1 MRLLTVFSGVLLVAT
16 GVFGIANQG
25 VSFLAIAFVIGVV
38 MIFAGTVQA
47 SGYIYGRFSNREEIT
62 IPDNAVTSDTQRQ
75 FTRIQNNAH
84 GWIMID
90 GLVTF
95 ILGLLVLFNQ
105 LKAEI
110 AIVSVFGMWM
120 LNAGIRRVV
129 TSSYIDRSKKEVNFY
144 WTLGTGV
151 LNTVAGIYAFY
162 NASLFQ
168 FPLATLLGGF
178 FVLQGISTLE
188 LGVHMPHGNKS
199 NKLFNNI
206 EDRIQRT
213 LIEFNLL
220 KKEELMEYAEVHSIK
235 LKKDASKE
243 ETLQAIKKA
252 IDTKKKKNNSKSIT

>member
-1 MRLLTVFSGVLLVAT
+1 MRLLTVSSGVLLVAT

-38 MIFAGTVQA
+38 MIFAGTIQA
-47 SGYIYGRFSNREEIT
+47 SGYIYGRYSNREQIEVEDSNST
-62 IPDNAVTSDTQRQ
+62 DKQMQ
-75 FTRIQNNAH
+75 FIRTQNNAH

-95 ILGLLVLFNQ
+95 ALGLLVLSNQ

-129 TSSYIDRSKKEVNFY
+129 TSSYIDRKTKSGNFY
-144 WTLGTGV
+144 WTFGTGV
-151 LNTVAGIYAFY
+151 LNTVAGVYAFY
-162 NASLFQ
+162 NDILFQ
-168 FPLATLLGGF
+168 LPLAILLGGF

-188 LGVHMPHGNKS
+188 LGVHMPHRNIS
-199 NKLFNNI
+199 NKLLNNI

-220 KKEELMEYAEVHSIK
+220 KKDDLIEYAAVHSIK
-235 LKKDASKE
+235 LKKSASKE
-243 ETLQAIKKA
+243 EILQAIKSA
-252 IDTKKKKNNSKSIT
+252 IDNKKKK

>member
-1 MRLLTVFSGVLLVAT
+1 MRLLTVISGVLLVAT

-38 MIFAGTVQA
+38 MIFSGLVQA
-47 SGYIYGRFSNREEIT
+47 SGYIYGRYSNREEIV
-62 IPDNAVTSDTQRQ
+62 IGDDTSSEKQKQ
-75 FTRIQNNAH
+75 FIRTQNNAH

-95 ILGLLVLFNQ
+95 TLGLLVLSNL
-105 LKAEI
+105 LKADI
-110 AIVSVFGMWM
+110 AIISVFGMWM
-120 LNAGIRRVV
+120 LSAGIRRGV
-129 TSSYIDRSKKEVNFY
+129 TSSYIDRKKKSINFY

-162 NASLFQ
+162 NDSLFQ
-168 FPLATLLGGF
+168 FPLATLLGVF

-188 LGVHMPHGNKS
+188 LGVHMPHRNRT

-220 KKEELMEYAEVHSIK
+220 KKEDLMEYAAVHSIK
-235 LKKDASKE
+235 IKKSASKE
-243 ETLQAIKKA
+243 EILQAIKSA
-252 IDTKKKKNNSKSIT
+252 IDTKKKK

>member
-1 MRLLTVFSGVLLVAT
+1 MRLLTVISGVLLVGT

-25 VSFLAIAFVIGVV
+25 VSFLAIAFIIGIV
-38 MIFAGTVQA
+38 MIFAGTIQS
-47 SGYIYGRFSNREEIT
+47 SGYIYGRYSSREFILPE
-62 IPDNAVTSDTQRQ
+62 DESDPETQKQ
-75 FTRIQNNAH
+75 FVRTQNNSH

-95 ILGLLVLFNQ
+95 VLGLLVLSNQ

-120 LNAGIRRVV
+120 LSAGIRRIVI
-129 TSSYIDRSKKEVNFY
+129 SSYIDRNKKTINFY
-144 WTLGTGV
+144 WTVGTGL
-151 LNTVAGIYAFY
+151 LNTAAGIYAFY

-168 FPLATLLGGF
+168 LPLATLIGGF

-188 LGVHMPHGNKS
+188 LGIHMPHRIKTN
-199 NKLFNNI
+199 NLFTNI

-220 KKEELMEYAEVHSIK
+220 RQEDLLEYAAVHGIK
-235 LKKDASKE
+235 IKKSASKQE
-243 ETLQAIKKA
+243 ILQAIKSD
-252 IDTKKKKNNSKSIT
+252 IDSPKKK

>member
-1 MRLLTVFSGVLLVAT
+1 MRLLTVISGVLLVAT

-38 MIFAGTVQA
+38 MIFAGLVQS
-47 SGYIYGRFSNREEIT
+47 SGYIYGRYTNREEIALEAAAT
-62 IPDNAVTSDTQRQ
+62 TDKQRQ
-75 FTRIQNNAH
+75 FIRTQNNSH

-95 ILGLLVLFNQ
+95 ILGLLVLSNQ

-110 AIVSVFGMWM
+110 AIISVFGMWM
-120 LNAGIRRVV
+120 LNAGIRRMV
-129 TSSYIDRSKKEVNFY
+129 TSTYIDRKKKTGNFY
-144 WTLGTGV
+144 WTLGTGI

-162 NASLFQ
+162 NESIFQ
-168 FPLATLLGGF
+168 LPLATLLGGF

-188 LGVHMPHGNKS
+188 LGVHMPHRNKT

-220 KKEELMEYAEVHSIK
+220 KKEDLMEYAAVHSIK
-235 LKKDASKE
+235 IKKNASKE
-243 ETLQAIKKA
+243 EILQAIKSG
-252 IDTKKKKNNSKSIT
+252 IDTKKQK

>member
-25 VSFLAIAFVIGVV
+25 VSFLAIAFVIGIV
-38 MIFAGTVQA
+38 MIIAGTVQA
-47 SGYIYGRFSNREEIT
+47 SGYIYGRFSNRKEIL
-62 IPDNAVTSDTQRQ
+62 PADDLNNSDAQRQ
-75 FTRIQNNAH
+75 FVRAQNNAH

-90 GLVTF
+90 GMVTF
-95 ILGLLVLFNQ
+95 ILGLLVLSNQ

-120 LNAGIRRVV
+120 LNAGIRRIV
-129 TSSYIDRSKKEVNFY
+129 TSSYIDRQKKSGNFY
-144 WTLGTGV
+144 WTLGTGL
-151 LNTVAGIYAFY
+151 LNTAAGIYAFY
-162 NASLFQ
+162 NTSLLQ

-188 LGVHMPHGNKS
+188 LGVHMPHRNNT

-220 KKEELMEYAEVHSIK
+220 KKEDLMEYAALHSIK
-235 LKKDASKE
+235 IKKNASKE
-243 ETLQAIKKA
+243 EILQGIKSA
-252 IDTKKKKNNSKSIT
+252 IDTKKKK

>member
-1 MRLLTVFSGVLLVAT
+1 MRLLTVISGVFLVST

-47 SGYIYGRFSNREEIT
+47 SGYIYGRYSNRQEVAIE
-62 IPDNAVTSDTQRQ
+62 NAESTDKQRQ
-75 FTRIQNNAH
+75 FIRTQNNSH

-95 ILGLLVLFNQ
+95 VLGLLVLSNQ

-110 AIVSVFGMWM
+110 AIISVFGMWM
-120 LNAGIRRVV
+120 INAGIRRVV
-129 TSSYIDRSKKEVNFY
+129 TSSYIDRQKKSVNFY
-144 WTLGTGV
+144 WTLGTGI
-151 LNTVAGIYAFY
+151 LNTSAGIYAFY
-162 NASLFQ
+162 NDSLFQ

-178 FVLQGISTLE
+178 FVLQGISMLE
-188 LGVHMPHGNKS
+188 LGVHMPHRNQT

-220 KKEELMEYAEVHSIK
+220 KKEDLMEYAAVHSIK
-235 LKKDASKE
+235 LKKNATKE
-243 ETLQAIKKA
+243 EILQAIKSA
-252 IDTKKKKNNSKSIT
+252 IDTKKKK

>member
-1 MRLLTVFSGVLLVAT
+1 MRLLTIISGIFLVTT

-25 VSFLAIAFVIGVV
+25 VSFLAIAFIIGIV

-47 SGYIYGRFSNREEIT
+47 SGYIYGRFSGREEIVT
-62 IPDNAVTSDTQRQ
+62 EDNTSIEEAKRYIRT
-75 FTRIQNNAH
+75 QNNSH

-95 ILGLLVLFNQ
+95 VLGLLVLSNQ

-110 AIVSVFGMWM
+110 AIISVFGMWM
-120 LNAGIRRVV
+120 LNAGIRRLVI
-129 TSSYIDRSKKEVNFY
+129 SSYIDRNKKLVNFY
-144 WTLGTGV
+144 WTLGTGI
-151 LNTVAGIYAFY
+151 LNTVAGVYAFY
-162 NASLFQ
+162 NSNLFQ
-168 FPLATLLGGF
+168 LPLATLLGGF

-188 LGVHMPHGNKS
+188 LGIHMPHRNKP

-220 KKEELMEYAEVHSIK
+220 KQEDLIEYAAVHSIALEDDATKEELI
-235 LKKDASKE
+235 
-243 ETLQAIKKA
+243 QAIKSSL
-252 IDTKKKKNNSKSIT
+252 DVKKKKQ

>member
-1 MRLLTVFSGVLLVAT
+1 MRLLTVISGVLLVAT

-25 VSFLAIAFVIGVV
+25 VSFLAIAFIIGVV

-47 SGYIYGRFSNREEIT
+47 SGYIYGRYSNREEIALE
-62 IPDNAVTSDTQRQ
+62 NAASTDKQRQ
-75 FTRIQNNAH
+75 FIRTQNNSH

-95 ILGLLVLFNQ
+95 TLGLLVLSNQ
-105 LKAEI
+105 LKAEV

-120 LNAGIRRVV
+120 LNAGLRRVV
-129 TSSYIDRSKKEVNFY
+129 TSSYIDRKKKSANFF

-151 LNTVAGIYAFY
+151 LNTIAGIYAFY
-162 NASLFQ
+162 NDSILQ
-168 FPLATLLGGF
+168 LPLATLLGVL

-188 LGVHMPHGNKS
+188 LGVHMPHRNKT
-199 NKLFNNI
+199 NKLLNNI

-220 KKEELMEYAEVHSIK
+220 KKEDLIEYAAVHSIK
-235 LKKDASKE
+235 LKKSGSKE
-243 ETLQAIKKA
+243 EILQAIKSA
-252 IDTKKKKNNSKSIT
+252 IDENKKK

>member
-1 MRLLTVFSGVLLVAT
+1 MRLLTVISGVLLVAT

-47 SGYIYGRFSNREEIT
+47 SGYIYGRYSNREEIAME
-62 IPDNAVTSDTQRQ
+62 NAATTDKQRQ
-75 FTRIQNNAH
+75 FIRTQNNSH

-95 ILGLLVLFNQ
+95 ILGLMVLSNQ

-110 AIVSVFGMWM
+110 AIISVFGMWM

-129 TSSYIDRSKKEVNFY
+129 TSTYIDRKKKAANFY
-144 WTLGTGV
+144 WTLGTGA
-151 LNTVAGIYAFY
+151 LNTAAGIYAFY
-162 NASLFQ
+162 NTSLFQ
-168 FPLATLLGGF
+168 LPLATLLGGF

-188 LGVHMPHGNKS
+188 LGVHMPHRNKT
-199 NKLFNNI
+199 NKLLNNI

-220 KKEELMEYAEVHSIK
+220 KKDELLEYAAVHSIPLNK
-235 LKKDASKE
+235 SATKE
-243 ETLQAIKKA
+243 EALQAIKRA
-252 IDTKKKKNNSKSIT
+252 LDTKKKK

>member
-1 MRLLTVFSGVLLVAT
+1 MRLLTVISGVLLVAT

-38 MIFAGTVQA
+38 MIFAGLVQS
-47 SGYIYGRFSNREEIT
+47 SGYIYGRYTNREVIALEAAAT
-62 IPDNAVTSDTQRQ
+62 TDKQRQ
-75 FTRIQNNAH
+75 FIRTQNNSH

-95 ILGLLVLFNQ
+95 LLGLLVLSNQ

-110 AIVSVFGMWM
+110 AIISVFGMWM
-120 LNAGIRRVV
+120 LNAGIRRIV
-129 TSSYIDRSKKEVNFY
+129 TSTYIDRKKKSANFY
-144 WTLGTGV
+144 WTLGTGI

-162 NASLFQ
+162 NESIFQ
-168 FPLATLLGGF
+168 LPLATLLGGF
-178 FVLQGISTLE
+178 FVLQGISMLE
-188 LGVHMPHGNKS
+188 LGVHMPHRNNT

-220 KKEELMEYAEVHSIK
+220 KKEDLMEYAAVHSIK
-235 LKKDASKE
+235 LKKNASKE
-243 ETLQAIKKA
+243 EILQAIKSG
-252 IDTKKKKNNSKSIT
+252 IDTNKQK

>member
-1 MRLLTVFSGVLLVAT
+1 MRLLTVISGVLLVAT

-38 MIFAGTVQA
+38 MIFAGVVQS
-47 SGYIYGRFSNREEIT
+47 SGYIYGRYTNREEIALEAAAT
-62 IPDNAVTSDTQRQ
+62 TDKQRQ
-75 FTRIQNNAH
+75 FIRTQNNSH

-95 ILGLLVLFNQ
+95 ILGLLVLSNQ

-110 AIVSVFGMWM
+110 AIISVFGMWM
-120 LNAGIRRVV
+120 LNAGIRRIV
-129 TSSYIDRSKKEVNFY
+129 TSTYIDRKKKSANFY
-144 WTLGTGV
+144 WTLGTGI
-151 LNTVAGIYAFY
+151 LNTVAGIYGFY
-162 NASLFQ
+162 NESIFQ
-168 FPLATLLGGF
+168 LPLATLLGGF

-188 LGVHMPHGNKS
+188 LGVHMPHRNNT

-220 KKEELMEYAEVHSIK
+220 KKEDLMEYAAVHSIK
-235 LKKDASKE
+235 LKKNASKE
-243 ETLQAIKKA
+243 EILQAIKSG
-252 IDTKKKKNNSKSIT
+252 IDSKKQK

>member
-1 MRLLTVFSGVLLVAT
+1 MRLLTVISGVLLVAT

-38 MIFAGTVQA
+38 MIFAGLVQA
-47 SGYIYGRFSNREEIT
+47 SGYIYGRFSNREEILVEDDKST
-62 IPDNAVTSDTQRQ
+62 DKQRQ
-75 FTRIQNNAH
+75 FIRTQNNAH

-95 ILGLLVLFNQ
+95 ILGLLVLSNQ

-110 AIVSVFGMWM
+110 AIISVFGMWM

-129 TSSYIDRSKKEVNFY
+129 TSSYIDRKNKSGNFY

-162 NASLFQ
+162 NTSVFQ
-168 FPLATLLGGF
+168 LPLATLLGGF

-188 LGVHMPHGNKS
+188 LGVHMPHRNNA

-220 KKEELMEYAEVHSIK
+220 KKEDLMEYAAVHSIK
-235 LKKDASKE
+235 LKKNASKE
-243 ETLQAIKKA
+243 EILQAIKSA
-252 IDTKKKKNNSKSIT
+252 IDTKKKK

>member
-1 MRLLTVFSGVLLVAT
+1 MRLLTVISGVLLVAT

-25 VSFLAIAFVIGVV
+25 VSFLAIAFIIGIV

-47 SGYIYGRFSNREEIT
+47 SGYIYGRYSNREEIVLE
-62 IPDNAVTSDTQRQ
+62 DAASSDKQRQ
-75 FTRIQNNAH
+75 FIRTQNNSH

-95 ILGLLVLFNQ
+95 TLGLLVLSNQ

-110 AIVSVFGMWM
+110 AIISVFGMWM

-129 TSSYIDRSKKEVNFY
+129 TASYIDRNNKPGNFY
-144 WTLGTGV
+144 WTLGTGI

-168 FPLATLLGGF
+168 LPLATLLGGF

-188 LGVHMPHGNKS
+188 LGVHMPHRNKT
-199 NKLFNNI
+199 NKLLNNI

-213 LIEFNLL
+213 LMEFNLL
-220 KKEELMEYAEVHSIK
+220 KKEDLLEYASVHAIK
-235 LKKDASKE
+235 IKKSASKE
-243 ETLQAIKKA
+243 EILQAIKSA
-252 IDTKKKKNNSKSIT
+252 TDNKKKK

>member
-1 MRLLTVFSGVLLVAT
+1 MRLLTVISGVLLVAT

-25 VSFLAIAFVIGVV
+25 VSFLAIAFVIGIV
-38 MIFAGTVQA
+38 MIFAGLVQA
-47 SGYIYGRFSNREEIT
+47 SGYIYGRYSNREEI
-62 IPDNAVTSDTQRQ
+62 PVEDDNSTDKQRQ
-75 FTRIQNNAH
+75 FIRTQNNSH

-95 ILGLLVLFNQ
+95 ILGLLVLSNQ

-110 AIVSVFGMWM
+110 AIISVFGMWM

-129 TSSYIDRSKKEVNFY
+129 TSSYIDRKKKSGNFY
-144 WTLGTGV
+144 WTIGTGI

-162 NASLFQ
+162 NDSIFQ
-168 FPLATLLGGF
+168 FPLATLLGGL

-188 LGVHMPHGNKS
+188 LGVHMPHRNKT
-199 NKLFNNI
+199 NKLFSNI

-220 KKEELMEYAEVHSIK
+220 KKEDLIEYAAVHSIK
-235 LKKDASKE
+235 LKKNVSKE
-243 ETLQAIKKA
+243 ETLQAIKSA
-252 IDTKKKKNNSKSIT
+252 IDTKKK